1 MNKLFKSIGLLSIF
15 ILSDMCVF
23 SQDKDVLDTVKFE
36 IVQGYTPTISDAFKK
51 NDAPKVDFTPPEQPK
66 LGYSI
71 SSNKFSSDFKVM
83 PVQPA
88 RIKGEPLQK
97 LYRGYVKLGGGAPGI
112 LYGEGFYNEL
122 RSRKHSWGI
131 HAKHLSSTG
140 NIKDYAYSGYAD
152 TKANVYGKKFLKK
165 HTLSGGIDFDLNTVH
180 FYGLDTGIYQLSDGQ
195 DTAKFSLN
203 DSIIGEDNIKKSIT
217 RINGYSRLRSHFKDS
232 SALNYDVRLKYYLLN
247 DNYGTEEN
255 AFLLNGDFSRYIEK
269 EFLLVQATIDYND
282 DKYYKEADSS
292 ISYANTIIGFY
303 PSISTAGDKYKFI
316 VGINGSA
323 DLGKNFNEYIVFPR
337 VYFSYD
343 LIMDILV
350 PYVGIGGSIVRNSY
364 AKLVKENPFVIS
376 DPLINNIKNS
386 IRFYGG
392 FKGEFSASS
401 SFNISITRDKLE
413 NQYFFV
419 NDTSG
424 ILHNRFNLVY
434 DNVKLL
440 KLSGEFS
447 YMIRDKFKFMLLG
460 DVYNYTTDREEMPW
474 HTPNYNITFS
484 GSYNLKEKIIVK
496 LDVFALGPQW
506 AKIYVPLETSMVMK
520 AVKLD
525 GIIDVNL
532 GLEYRY
538 TKKLSAF
545 VQLNNLAAQQ
555 YNRWNYY
562 PMQRFNLLG
571 GLTYIF

>member
-1 MNKLFKSIGLLSIF
+1 MTKLLKRLGLLSIF
-15 ILSDMCVF
+15 VF
-23 SQDKDVLDTVKFE
+23 FDTGVYSQDKDGLDTVKFE

-51 NDAPKVDFTPPEQPK
+51 NDAPKVDFTPPEHPK
-66 LGYSI
+66 LDYSI

-97 LYRGYVKLGGGAPGI
+97 MYRGYMKFGGGAPGI

-122 RSRKHSWGI
+122 RSRKHAWGV
-131 HAKHLSSTG
+131 HAKHFSSTG

-152 TKANVYGKKFLKK
+152 TKANIYGKKFLKK
-165 HTLSGGIDFDLNTVH
+165 HTLSGGADFDYNSVH
-180 FYGLDTGIYQLSDGQ
+180 FYGLDTGLYQVSALD
-195 DTAKFSLN
+195 
-203 DSIIGEDNIKKSIT
+203 DSIIGEDAIKQTFTK
-217 RINGYSRLRSHFKDS
+217 INGFSQLRSHFKDS
-232 SALNYDVRLKYYLLN
+232 ADLNYDIRLRYYLLN
-247 DNYGTEEN
+247 DNYGTAEN
-255 AFLLNGDFSRYIEK
+255 NFVLNADFSRYIQK
-269 EFLLVQATIDYND
+269 EFLTVKATIDHND
-282 DKYYKEADSS
+282 NQFYKESDSAKT
-292 ISYANTIIGFY
+292 YKNTIISFY
-303 PSISTAGDKYKFI
+303 PTISTEGEKYKFI

-323 DLGKNFNEYIVFPR
+323 DIGQTSGPPLIFPK

-343 LIMDILV
+343 LVKDLLV
-350 PYVGIGGSIVRNSY
+350 PYVGIGGSLLRNSY
-364 AKLVKENPFVIS
+364 ANLVKENPFVIS
-376 DPLINNIKNS
+376 DPILNNTKNS

-392 FKGEFSASS
+392 CKGEFSATS
-401 SFNISITRDKLE
+401 SFNVSITRDKLD

-419 NDTSG
+419 NDTSSL
-424 ILHNRFNLVY
+424 LHNRFTLVY
-434 DNVKLL
+434 DDVQLF

-447 YMIRDKFKFMLLG
+447 YLIRDKFKFMLLG
-460 DVYNYTTDREEMPW
+460 DLYSYTTDREGKPW
-474 HTPNYNITFS
+474 HMPNYNITFS

-496 LDVFALGPQW
+496 LDVFALGSQW
-506 AKIYVPLETSMVMK
+506 ARIYEANGKT
-520 AVKLD
+520 VKPVLLD
-525 GIIDVNL
+525 GIIDGNL

-562 PMQRFNLLG
+562 PMQRFNVLG